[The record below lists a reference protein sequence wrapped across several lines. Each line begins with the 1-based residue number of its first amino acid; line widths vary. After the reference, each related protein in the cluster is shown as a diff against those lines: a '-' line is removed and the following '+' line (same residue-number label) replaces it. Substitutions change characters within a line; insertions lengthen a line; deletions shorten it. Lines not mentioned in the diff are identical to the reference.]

1 MSKKQQIIQL
11 IKEFKSIPKMVRD
24 ETDPFDFIMSDKD
37 IEDWNKR
44 TIDDEALMRD
54 TAKEYNIDYDSV

>member
-1 MSKKQQIIQL
+1 MSTKQQIIQL

-44 TIDDEALMRD
+44 TIDDEVLMRE
-54 TAKEYNIDYDSV
+54 TAKEYNIDYDKV